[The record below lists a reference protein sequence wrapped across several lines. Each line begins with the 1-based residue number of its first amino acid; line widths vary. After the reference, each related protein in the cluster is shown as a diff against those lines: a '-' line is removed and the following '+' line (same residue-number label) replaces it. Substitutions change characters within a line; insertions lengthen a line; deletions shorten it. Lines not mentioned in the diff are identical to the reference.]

1 MKKKIM
7 LLLLTAGF
15 LITSYGWAIRALA
28 LEEAEA
34 ETVDIYDAIQAGEPI
49 QEGEAKVKYSG
60 LCYSYFELDQVPIL
74 SVYKDDGEYKSLLI
88 FLHGLGSKKE
98 SLLPVLSAY
107 AEAGYYAVAIDAYD
121 HGARCSSEIYCD
133 MWAAVLLT
141 VRDVD
146 RVIGYFEDVPE
157 VDTDHFVLGGFSMGS
172 IETCVYAEIGEHD
185 PSAIMSFSGLC
196 EYDAWQPAVRTNLSY
211 MWIEPWKSSVWAFT
225 ERQNPAYSYDKYDL
239 IRSMDVTDNLSS
251 FDGIPIFI
259 SIGDIDTYFCA
270 SNIKLVAETIEDSGN
285 EKVTFVTY
293 TNIGHELTEEMIED
307 SISFLSENI

>member
-1 MKKKIM
+1 MKKIM
-7 LLLLTAGF
+7 FLLLTAGF
-15 LITSYGWAIRALA
+15 LITNCGWAIQALA

-34 ETVDIYDAIQAGEPI
+34 ETVDIYDAMQADETMN
-49 QEGEAKVKYSG
+49 EGEIIAKYSG
-60 LCYSYFELDQVPIL
+60 LCYSYLELDQVPVL
-74 SVYKDDGEYKSLLI
+74 SVYKEDGEYKSLLI

-121 HGARCSSEIYCD
+121 HGARCSNEMYCD
-133 MWAAVLLT
+133 MWASMLLT

-157 VDTDHFVLGGFSMGS
+157 VDTDNFVLGGFSMGS
-172 IETCVYAEIGEHD
+172 IETCIYAEIGERD
-185 PSAIMSFSGLC
+185 PSALMSFSGLC
-196 EYDAWQPAVRTNLSY
+196 EYDAWQPAVRTRLSY
-211 MWIEPWKSSVWAFT
+211 MWLKPWKSSVWAFT
-225 ERQNPAYSYDKYDL
+225 ERQEPTYSDDKFEM

-270 SNIKLVAETIEDSGN
+270 SNIKSVAETIEENGN
-285 EKVTFVTY
+285 EKVTFIAY
-293 TNIGHELTEEMIED
+293 TNIGHELTEKMIED